1 MSHSPAPEYYNQS
14 SERLT
19 FRAFE
24 QEDILKWEPFFH
36 DNPSLEYLGAK
47 MLEHLSPLEK
57 SANWIDRQME
67 RQKYKS
73 FGQLAALDKETGE
86 FIGVGG
92 VIFRELDA
100 GNEYEIT
107 YSLLQ
112 EHWGKGLGTE
122 LAIHF
127 RDYLKNVVGLDSV
140 ISIIHV
146 DNEASINVAKKN
158 GMVLESE
165 FEFMEMPVAV
175 YRVVFS

>member
-1 MSHSPAPEYYNQS
+1 MSHSPVPEYYNQA

-24 QEDILKWEPFFH
+24 QEDVLRWEPFFH
-36 DNPSLEYLGAK
+36 DNPSLDYLGAK
-47 MLEHLSPLEK
+47 MLEHLSPVEK
-57 SANWIDRQME
+57 AANWIDRQTD
-67 RQKYKS
+67 RQASKQ
-73 FGQLAALDKETGE
+73 FGQLAVLDKETGE
-86 FIGVGG
+86 FMGVGG
-92 VIFRELDA
+92 VIFRDLED
-100 GNEYEIT
+100 GGEYEIT

-122 LAIHF
+122 LAVHF
-127 RDYLKNVVGLDSV
+127 RDYLKNVVGLGSV

-146 DNEASINVAKKN
+146 ENEASINVAKKN

-175 YRVVFS
+175 YRATF

>member
-1 MSHSPAPEYYNQS
+1 MSISPGPEYYSQS

-19 FRAFE
+19 FRGFKP
-24 QEDILKWEPFFH
+24 EDVNRWEPFFH

-47 MLEHLSPLEK
+47 TLEHLSPVEK
-57 SANWIDRQME
+57 SVNWIERQIDRQVNS
-67 RQKYKS
+67 Q
-73 FGQLAALDKETGE
+73 FGQLAVLDKETGK

-112 EHWGKGLGTE
+112 EHWRKGLGTE
-122 LAIHF
+122 LANHF

-146 DNEASINVAKKN
+146 DNEASIKVAIKN
-158 GMVLESE
+158 GMVLESK

-175 YRVVFS
+175 YRATF